1 MTHTIEVEN
10 IKCGGCM
17 NTIRRALLAP
27 PGTKDVLIDK
37 EQGIVRVE
45 GSARRE
51 DVVTILNEL
60 GYPEKGNNTF
70 SQKAK
75 SFVSCL
81 VGRLNNT
88 GNG

>member
-1 MTHTIEVEN
+1 
-10 IKCGGCM
+10 M
-17 NTIRRALLAP
+17 NTIRRALLAL

>member
-17 NTIRRALLAP
+17 NTIRCALLALP
-27 PGTKDVLIDK
+27 NTKDVLIDK

>member
-1 MTHTIEVEN
+1 MTLTIEVEN

-17 NTIRRALLAP
+17 NTIRRALLAL
-27 PGTKDVLIDK
+27 PGTKDVLIDREK
-37 EQGIVRVE
+37 GIVRVE
-45 GSARRE
+45 GSASRE

-60 GYPEKGNNTF
+60 GYPEKGNNAF

>member
-17 NTIRRALLAP
+17 NTIRRALLAL

-60 GYPEKGNNTF
+60 GYPEKATTLFRKKQN
-70 SQKAK
+70 
-75 SFVSCL
+75 
-81 VGRLNNT
+81 RL
-88 GNG
+88 

>member
-1 MTHTIEVEN
+1 MMHTIEVEN

-17 NTIRRALLAP
+17 NTIRRALLAL
-27 PGTKDVLIDK
+27 PGTESVLIDK
-37 EQGIVRVE
+37 EQGTVSVE

-60 GYPEKGNNTF
+60 GYPEKGNNAF

-81 VGRLNNT
+81 VGKLNNT

>member
-1 MTHTIEVEN
+1 MTHHIEVEN

-17 NTIRRALLAP
+17 NTIRRALLAL
-27 PGTKDVLIDK
+27 PGTSDVVIDK

-60 GYPEKGNNTF
+60 GYPEKGNNAF

-75 SFVSCL
+75 SFVSCF